1 MSNIIAKAVTTTT
14 PKLYLDFF
22 KRYYKEKT
30 RALVIVTTIIGI
42 CCVLAGLYACAVN
55 KSVFVVAVL
64 IAGGGMLAVY
74 PRFSYRK
81 PYNSVKNNVI
91 TTKFE
96 FYEDRLVEI
105 NDATKEEYEY
115 SGLMKVW
122 ETPEYFYIYHTKE
135 NASVVDKAGFTLG
148 TPEELARALKC
159 RLPYTVK

>member
-1 MSNIIAKAVTTTT
+1 MSDIIAKAVTTTT

-30 RALVIVTTIIGI
+30 RTLVVVTTIIGV
-42 CCVLAGLYACAVN
+42 CCVLAGLYAYAVH
-55 KSVFVVAVL
+55 KSVFVVAIL

-81 PYNSVKNNVI
+81 PYNSVKDNVI

-105 NDATKEEYEY
+105 NDATREEYEY
-115 SGLMKVW
+115 SGLMQVW

-148 TPEELARALKC
+148 TPEELARALKGK
-159 RLPYTVK
+159 LPYTVK